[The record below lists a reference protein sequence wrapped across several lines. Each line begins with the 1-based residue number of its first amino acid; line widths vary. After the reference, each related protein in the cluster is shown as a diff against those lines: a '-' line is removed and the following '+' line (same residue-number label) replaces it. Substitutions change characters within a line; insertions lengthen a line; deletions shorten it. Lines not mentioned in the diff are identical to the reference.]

1 MFNVGD
7 YIIYGNNGV
16 CLVDKIGEMGGSR
29 KTQARVYYTLI
40 PCYSKGS
47 KIFTPVD
54 NEKVKMRHVISRDE
68 ALKLIDEIEEI
79 DYLEI
84 IDEKKRDLE
93 YKDALSKCDCR
104 ELVSIIK
111 TIRAHIK
118 KRMKVGK
125 KITSGDE
132 KYCRLAEDSLYG
144 ELAISLEMERDE
156 VKDMVSK
163 KFDELLVQVK

>member
-16 CLVDKIGEMGGSR
+16 CLVDKIGELGGSR
-29 KTQARVYYTLI
+29 KTPPRVYYTLI

-54 NEKVKMRHVISRDE
+54 NEKVKMRPVISRDE
-68 ALKLIDEIEEI
+68 ALELIDEIDEI

-84 IDEKKRDLE
+84 VDEKKRDLE
-93 YKDALSKCDCR
+93 YKEALSKCDCR
-104 ELVSIIK
+104 QLVSIIK
-111 TIRAHIK
+111 TIRAHIQQ
-118 KRMKVGK
+118 RMNQGK

-144 ELAISLEMERDE
+144 ELAISLDKDRDDI
-156 VKDMVSK
+156 KDSISK
-163 KFDELLVQVK
+163 KFDELLVQTK